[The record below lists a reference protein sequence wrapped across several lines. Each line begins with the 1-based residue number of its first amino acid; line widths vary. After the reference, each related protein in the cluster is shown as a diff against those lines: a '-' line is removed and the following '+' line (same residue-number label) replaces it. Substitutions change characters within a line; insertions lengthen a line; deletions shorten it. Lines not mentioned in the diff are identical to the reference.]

1 MDAIGAKKIKM
12 KKSKRGFEWGTLHF
26 KYRSIRAR
34 LLIIFSVFIF
44 FLIGIGASTLL
55 MFQSVNT
62 NVEKIIDEDMIV
74 VQRYEKMS
82 YLMSQRVANLR
93 GYLLTSEGRYL
104 LNFNENV
111 KASEKYQ
118 QEITALEGDSST
130 ESLFESLSEW
140 EIYVQDNIITI
151 LKDKQ
156 RAQAVRFGT
165 SCGNNAGTGDWI

>member
-1 MDAIGAKKIKM
+1 
-12 KKSKRGFEWGTLHF
+12 
-26 KYRSIRAR
+26 
-34 LLIIFSVFIF
+34 
-44 FLIGIGASTLL
+44 
-55 MFQSVNT
+55 
-62 NVEKIIDEDMIV
+62 
-74 VQRYEKMS
+74 
-82 YLMSQRVANLR
+82 MSQRVANLR